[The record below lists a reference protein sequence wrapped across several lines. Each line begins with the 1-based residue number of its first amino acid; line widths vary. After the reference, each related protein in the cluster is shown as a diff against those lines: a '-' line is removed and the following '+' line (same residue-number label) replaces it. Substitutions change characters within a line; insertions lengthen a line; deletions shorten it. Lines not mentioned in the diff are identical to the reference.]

1 MQCLNNNDS
10 ETVKNRNSLTGGIAV
25 DVVGGM
31 VVEDVV
37 GAVCGGGV
45 EAGERSLESRPHSLR
60 IHPSGVS
67 TGVVCLPDCCRQ

>member
-37 GAVCGGGV
+37 GAVCGGGWRL
-45 EAGERSLESRPHSLR
+45 ERGR
-60 IHPSGVS
+60 
-67 TGVVCLPDCCRQ
+67 